1 MSINEIYSSLL
12 TYKVRLE
19 SSQSNASNNPKKGN
33 VIMMVGT
40 ITLKG
45 IRMATLGT
53 KVKVEIWIKIN
64 GGRGGSRLVREAIQ
78 GQSFG
83 RGN

>member
-1 MSINEIYSSLL
+1 MLIQ
-12 TYKVRLE
+12 RLKLNYAANVA
-19 SSQSNASNNPKKGN
+19 QTTNNPKKGN
-33 VIMMVGT
+33 VIMLVGT
-40 ITLKG
+40 ITVKG
-45 IRMATLGT
+45 IRIATLGT

-64 GGRGGSRLVREAIQ
+64 GSRGGSRLVREAIQ